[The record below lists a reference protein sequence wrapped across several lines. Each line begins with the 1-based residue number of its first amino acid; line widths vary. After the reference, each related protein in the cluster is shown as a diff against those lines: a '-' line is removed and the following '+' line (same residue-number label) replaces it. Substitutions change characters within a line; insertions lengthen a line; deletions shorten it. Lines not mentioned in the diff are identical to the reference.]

1 MSSDEKRAKWLQV
14 RRQAS
19 SGFAGL
25 SNMLIDSPAFASL
38 TYSPAVKVLVW
49 FWQQADYPKHLKR
62 KGMESPVGKIDRI
75 LNNGKISF
83 TYQEA
88 GWRGLSSQQFSHALK
103 DLFRFGF
110 IDVPHLG
117 RGIQGD
123 YTKFALSNRWKKYD
137 LPGWEEI
144 PFPENFF
151 EGFRKRSRE
160 KVTGEN
166 SLLSTVNT
174 HRYKSAEFP
183 DNGENSSLKTAVLP
197 NSQRREFTASVDLVM
212 VSTSSQKSEKK
223 GLRGQG
229 SDRALVR
236 RDIAINPLPSN
247 GDFDCG
253 PWAEGEPLTADYGW
267 GEEATL

>member
-1 MSSDEKRAKWLQV
+1 MSSHEKRTKWLQV

-19 SGFAGL
+19 SGFVGL
-25 SNMLIDSPAFASL
+25 SNMLIDSPAFACLKYGPS
-38 TYSPAVKVLVW
+38 VKVLVW
-49 FWQQADYPKHLKR
+49 FWQQAEYSKQPKK
-62 KGMESPVGKIDRI
+62 KGLESPVGKIDKI

-103 DLFRFGF
+103 ELFRLGF

-151 EGFRKRSRE
+151 EGFRKRSGE

-166 SLLSTVNT
+166 STLSTVKAQ
-174 HRYKSAEFP
+174 RYESAEFP
-183 DNGENSSLKTAVLP
+183 NNGEISSLKTAVSP

-212 VSTSSQKSEKK
+212 GSTSSGMSEKK
-223 GLRGQG
+223 EFRGQE
-229 SDRALVR
+229 SDRILVR
-236 RDIAINPLPSN
+236 RDIAINPLASN
-247 GDFDCG
+247 ENFDCG
-253 PWAEGEPLTADYGW
+253 PWAEDEPHTMAFCW